1 MVLRMWGLP
10 GQSMNMA
17 KVSFCYKIFSL
28 AVLSLNSFAIATEF
42 LRRGGWFVTK
52 VFRSR
57 DYEPLKW
64 VLSQFFRTVR
74 AIKPEASR
82 LESAEIF
89 LVGQNYIAPARI
101 DPKFLD
107 ARHVF
112 GEVDAPKDR
121 AALVSTFLKESR
133 KKSKDSIE
141 ESTLPKRGTD
151 EDEEDLEV
159 ETQVQRLLDEEEKLK
174 KK

>member
-1 MVLRMWGLP
+1 MSSYTMVLRMWGLP

-133 KKSKDSIE
+133 KK
-141 ESTLPKRGTD
+141 
-151 EDEEDLEV
+151 
-159 ETQVQRLLDEEEKLK
+159 
-174 KK
+174 